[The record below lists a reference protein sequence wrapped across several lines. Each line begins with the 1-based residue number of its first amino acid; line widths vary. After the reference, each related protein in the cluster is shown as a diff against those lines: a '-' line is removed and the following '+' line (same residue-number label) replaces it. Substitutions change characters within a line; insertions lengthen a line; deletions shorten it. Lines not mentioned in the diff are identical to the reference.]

1 MCLSK
6 LPREYYY
13 ELFQITFVFPMQD
26 QLSPIYQIEAQAWEY
41 IGLENH
47 SDGSKYFLS
56 KTSYRNKLSAF
67 LFVRFL
73 NVQSFKA

>member
-1 MCLSK
+1 
-6 LPREYYY
+6 
-13 ELFQITFVFPMQD
+13 MQD

-56 KTSYRNKLSAF
+56 KTSYRNKLSAYAF
-67 LFVRFL
+67 HFVRFL
-73 NVQSFKA
+73 NVQSAKA